1 MKQILASN
9 DDIAGSPIDVIHLE
23 SNHLPAGARD
33 GQVGT
38 GWCSRARRLE
48 FDGCTP

>member
-23 SNHLPAGARD
+23 SNTSPPEPE
-33 GQVGT
+33 T
-38 GWCSRARRLE
+38 GK
-48 FDGCTP
+48 